1 MSIFG
6 LMFIG
11 LIVGWLGSLITDR
24 GGKSL
29 FAGQIVGF
37 VGAILGD
44 TLFRAYGIP
53 MGGLLGSFVSA
64 VTGAMVALFVLRYA
78 RFKLV
83 R

>member
-6 LMFIG
+6 LMFVG

-44 TLFRAYGIP
+44 ALYRVYGIP
-53 MGGLLGSFVSA
+53 VGGLLGNFASA
-64 VTGAMVALFVLRYA
+64 VAGAMVAVFVLKYA
-78 RFKLV
+78 RLKLV